1 MLNSIKNND
10 NFFLTAKGSF
20 AEISD
25 EVKETDIFMIELKTL
40 FNNQDIKS
48 IQHQLQTDLNRER
61 CVSDNKG
68 FAADCFD
75 YKHHL
80 QDGSNQG
87 SYTQGS
93 ITGRLFVDLALQ
105 DLYLSNA
112 GNVDRHNAGFY
123 YQGDDN
129 NAYSFS
135 ISFQD
140 YKLLNKQMLFIMFVD
155 DFKKDDINKR
165 GLFIGSSYQNTPEY
179 FASIKQT
186 IAEKIRSNVIKE
198 YLLLELFKQDGSFN
212 IEGIKNFE
220 QLFSGKNIIDS
231 QTINKRMKQLIY
243 DREGYLTY
251 YATNLSDWWR
261 GENSRQIDSK
271 SKEEGV
277 SEQIVLPIESK
288 NSEAAVSITSQELDQ
303 SEQTTCQPTTTYYQT
318 VSSIVIPEVSSRVK
332 NFFWSYAQKNRGSSS
347 NCEPCDFSSDKVDT
361 LST

>member
-25 EVKETDIFMIELKTL
+25 EVKTTDIFTIELKTL

-80 QDGSNQG
+80 QADSNQG

-93 ITGRLFVDLALQ
+93 ITGRLFIDLALQ
-105 DLYLSNA
+105 DLYLSNPFDL
-112 GNVDRHNAGFY
+112 DRHNVGFY

-155 DFKKDDINKR
+155 DFKKDDRNKR

-186 IAEKIRSNVIKE
+186 IADKIRSNVIKE

-220 QLFSGKNIIDS
+220 QLFREKNIIDS
-231 QTINKRMKQLIY
+231 QTINKRTKQLVY
-243 DREGYLTY
+243 DREGGGTY
-251 YATNLSDWWR
+251 YATNLSDSWR
-261 GENSRQIDSK
+261 GENSRQDSK
-271 SKEEGV
+271 SKEEV
-277 SEQIVLPIESK
+277 RSEQTILPVDAK
-288 NSEAAVSITSQELDQ
+288 NSKAAVSITSQELEQ
-303 SEQTTCQPTTTYYQT
+303 SEQTIYQAATTYYQAA
-318 VSSIVIPEVSSRVK
+318 SSIVISAVSSRVK
-332 NFFWSYAQKNRGSSS
+332 SFFWSHAQKNRGSSS
-347 NCEPCDFSSDKVDT
+347 NSEPCDFLSDKVDT
-361 LST
+361 LSA